1 MIAIE
6 AVIGISL
13 TMVDCENQPRR
24 GGRVAEGGGL
34 LNLQNQMPQCVFNVL
49 AYLVNPDSTR
59 FDHVRPL

>member
-34 LNLQNQMPQCVFNVL
+34 LMLLYLKAQCIFSGLACQNC
-49 AYLVNPDSTR
+49 PDSTP
-59 FDHVRPL
+59 FGYIC